1 MELDK
6 WFALTAMSTLPA
18 TLDAV
23 IGLLRHPGYDLRT
36 PNRVRAV
43 VGSFASGNQV
53 RFHSADGAGYRF
65 LADRILELESINP
78 QVAARLMQPLTR
90 WRRFDKNRQ
99 GLMINQLRRVAET
112 SGLSKDVFEIASKGL
127 A

>member
-1 MELDK
+1 
-6 WFALTAMSTLPA
+6 MSTLPG

-23 IGLLRHPGYDLRT
+23 IGLLSHPGYDLRT

-43 VGSFASGNQV
+43 VGSFAAGNQV
-53 RFHSADGAGYRF
+53 RFHSPDGAGYRF
-65 LADRILELESINP
+65 LADRILELEPINP

-90 WRRFDKNRQ
+90 WRRYDENRQ
-99 GLMINQLRRVAET
+99 GLMIEQLTRVAET
-112 SGLSKDVFEIASKGL
+112 PGLSKDVFEIASKGL